1 MFLVRYLKNMVI
13 PTRSEPVVIYRAGDH
28 DAPDIGRVKPDLGV
42 HSVLSE
48 ARASTPLRDV
58 FAPPPSLVNIP
69 PVPLK
74 VIEVAREAVDVRRD
88 AAALCKKIISPV
100 AGDVFALNQAFE
112 VMPGDVM
119 QWFLAKRKDLLVK
132 LNDPA
137 RRTSMT
143 KSDIAALLIGEV
155 FSLEEAGALAGVQVA
170 SSVGKI
176 KNILDTLTSEGA
188 GSKTSVVETEPTYV
202 GETFHIL
209 AAAYLRNELGA
220 NLKVKTPVSAP
231 NAYSHRFNALI
242 GGARGSDG
250 GTLVERASRT
260 ESTDIAKANL
270 TPLMLAGHHKKI
282 SELRGLLLS
291 GLTPDTIT
299 EIRDR
304 TRHVLESAGM
314 AIDTPKLGIFIRNV
328 KPRAN
333 GDGTQDPAGN
343 LTKGRFQDVL
353 NAADKAGIRNIVL
366 LGDAPG
372 PHWLVGT
379 PWEPQEQA
387 PSGPRRKRPA
397 VVAPGGDVRRIANLT
412 EPWISTGNSPLFD
425 GTGAQGPRWHL
436 STTTAHDTGPEAEN
450 SVQGGYAEQLA
461 MYDQLHRELGMVGV
475 VGNRS
480 GVIDGPG
487 FMRVPCIQMVTRA
500 PYPQESPFDRLGLL
514 SMIIP
519 SYKLLNL
526 ETGIAANRRG
536 ASGAESS
543 HLPVPDKTAL
553 QGLIENFITHS
564 PTR

>member
-13 PTRSEPVVIYRAGDH
+13 PTQPKPVVIYQAGANDV
-28 DAPDIGRVKPDLGV
+28 PDIAQVKIDLGV

-48 ARASTPLRDV
+48 ARASAPGRDV
-58 FAPPPSLVNIP
+58 FAQPQPLVIIP

-74 VIEVAREAVDVRRD
+74 VVEVEREAVEVRKD
-88 AAALCKKIISPV
+88 AAALCKKVISPV
-100 AGDVFALNQAFE
+100 TGDVFALGQAFE
-112 VMPGDVM
+112 VMPNDVR
-119 QWFLAKRKDLLVK
+119 QWFLAKREDLLFK

-137 RRTSMT
+137 RRGPMT
-143 KSDIAALLIGEV
+143 KADIAALLIGEV
-155 FSLEEAGALAGVQVA
+155 FNLEQAGELAGVQVA
-170 SSVGKI
+170 GSVGKI

-188 GSKTSVVETEPTYV
+188 GSKTSVVETEPTFV
-202 GETFHIL
+202 GETFHIM
-209 AAAYLRNELGA
+209 AAAYLRNERGA

-231 NAYSHRFNALI
+231 NAYSHKFNALI
-242 GGARGSDG
+242 GGARGPDG
-250 GTLVERASRT
+250 KALVERATRN
-260 ESTDIAKANL
+260 ESTDIPKANL
-270 TPLMLAGHHKKI
+270 TPLMLAGNHRKI
-282 SELRGLLLS
+282 GDLRGMLLS

-299 EIRDR
+299 KIRDR

-343 LTKGRFQDVL
+343 LTKERFQDVL

-372 PHWLVGT
+372 PDWLAGT

-397 VVAPGGDVRRIANLT
+397 PVAPGHDVRRIANLT
-412 EPWISTGNSPLFD
+412 EPWVSTGTSPLFD
-425 GTGAQGPRWHL
+425 GAGAQGPRWHL

-487 FMRVPCIQMVTRA
+487 FMKVPCIQMVTRA
-500 PYPQESPFDRLGLL
+500 PYPQETPFDRLGLL

-526 ETGIAANRRG
+526 EAGPVGNRRG
-536 ASGAESS
+536 ASGSESS
-543 HLPVPDKTAL
+543 HLPVPDRAAL
-553 QGLIENFITHS
+553 QGLIENFVSHP